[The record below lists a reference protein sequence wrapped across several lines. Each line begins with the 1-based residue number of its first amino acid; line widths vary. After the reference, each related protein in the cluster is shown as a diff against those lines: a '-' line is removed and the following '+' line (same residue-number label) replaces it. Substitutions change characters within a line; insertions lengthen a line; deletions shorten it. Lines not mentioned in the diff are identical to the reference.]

1 MNKESYSGKILTA
14 VGRMFVV
21 VVFIGWIEKT
31 KDYKS
36 VAVNEV
42 VAGVERETRE
52 ESRAVNIVVVVARWK
67 REYWW

>member
-36 VAVNEV
+36 VSVDEV
-42 VAGVERETRE
+42 ICCVERETIE